1 MVIGSDVPARAG
13 CSLKDAGEALE
24 LHGATDT
31 GAKRGDEQP
40 PRDGVAEEVDPAAPA
55 HDPEVSRV
63 QLGALAHRLL
73 FISQPSAEKLI
84 VTWLEQIVVVLVQT
98 L

>member
-1 MVIGSDVPARAG
+1 MARRTRARNEVTNNHPARAW
-13 CSLKDAGEALE
+13 
-24 LHGATDT
+24 
-31 GAKRGDEQP
+31 
-40 PRDGVAEEVDPAAPA
+40 PRRVDPAAPA

-73 FISQPSAEKLI
+73 FISQPPAGKLI
-84 VTWLEQIVVVLVQT
+84 VTSFEQMVLALVQT